1 MPAPSQQI
9 LERIAQDVPR
19 QRHHEMVYPRS
30 DGVGNAGGPIELN
43 GDAEDESNGP
53 AATKDY
59 WGEPR
64 VIMPLSTITSLW
76 YFIGAYI
83 TLNNAGSADKYFQGA
98 FYRVCT
104 YHDASRD
111 AGNAW
116 DEGATVLTV
125 DDAGPFVTND
135 LVWIVSNGHTDG
147 EIQKVT
153 DVTGAV
159 VTVVRETS
167 QFAGPNNTG
176 LRWNHTTDG
185 AGSEK
190 MYLCERMTSAEWH
203 PLFFQFENNTT
214 RHTVRYAWNA
224 YKMMHANDG
233 LIARVLNET
242 DSANDKSVVVKAI
255 YNHP

>member
-1 MPAPSQQI
+1 MPALSQQI

-19 QRHHEMVYPRS
+19 QRHHEMVYPRPN
-30 DGVGNAGGPIELN
+30 GEGTAGGPIELN
-43 GDAEDESNGP
+43 GDAEDNTNGP
-53 AATKDY
+53 ATTKDY

-64 VIMPLSTITSLW
+64 VIIPVSIITSLW
-76 YFIGAYI
+76 YFIGIYV
-83 TLNNAGSADKYFQGA
+83 TLNDAGSADKYFHGA
-98 FYRVCT
+98 FYKVCI
-104 YHDASRD
+104 YDRASRN

-125 DDAGPFVTND
+125 DDASPFVADD
-135 LVWIVSNGHTDG
+135 LVWVVSGQHADG
-147 EIQKVT
+147 EIQKVD
-153 DVTGAV
+153 DVTGDV

-167 QFAGPNNTG
+167 QFGANNTG
-176 LRWNHTTDG
+176 LRWDHTSDDS
-185 AGSEK
+185 ASEK
-190 MYLCERMTSAEWH
+190 MYLCQRMTSAEWH
-203 PLFFQFENNTT
+203 PLHFQFENNTT

-242 DSANDKSVVVKAI
+242 DGANDKSVVVKAI